1 VKLKTQIIPSIQS
14 NAIKT
19 AMEILKNGGIIAFPT
34 DTVYGLGSSFFDPSG
49 IEKLFIAKGRDFNKA
64 IAVLISNLSQ
74 VDLLTGDFNSQAN
87 KLATRFWPG
96 ALTLVVKKLPSLP
109 DILSPTST
117 IGIRM
122 PDSGF
127 TRELISATG
136 PLATTSANLA
146 GGKNPLTAKDVLEQL
161 DNRIDLLIDGGKCPG
176 GVPSTV
182 VDCTQSKQ
190 VILRQGSI
198 SEEEI
203 QNTLS

>member
-1 VKLKTQIIPSIQS
+1 MKTQIILSTRS

-19 AMEILKNGGIIAFPT
+19 AGEILLKGGIIAFPT
-34 DTVYGLGSSFFDPSG
+34 DTVYGLGSSVFDPAG

-74 VDLLTGDFNSQAN
+74 LDLLTGDFNPSAH

-122 PDSGF
+122 PDSEF
-127 TRELISATG
+127 TRNLISMTG
-136 PLATTSANLA
+136 SLATTSANLA
-146 GGKNPLTAKDVLEQL
+146 GGKNPLTAQDVLDQL
-161 DNRIDLLIDGGKCPG
+161 DGRIDLLIDGGKCPG

-182 VDCTQSKQ
+182 VDCTQSKL
-190 VILRQGSI
+190 VVLRQGSI
-198 SEEEI
+198 SEEDI
-203 QNTLS
+203 QKTLS